1 MMHVDEEQ
9 LQRLVDEELASPADE
24 SVREHVVHCESCRDR
39 VARARIEQEEVF
51 ALLGSLDHPRERADH
66 AAVIARGRARN
77 SKWMGK
83 AAGFLLAA
91 AVAGAAY
98 AAPGSPL
105 PSLVAGIF
113 GSGSDAPGAPVV
125 QRGAPE
131 TPMVSGVTVATGNRM
146 VIAFTATQAAGELR
160 VTLSDDA
167 EIEVRAT
174 GAGASFTSGDDALT
188 IDNAN
193 SRADFAVAI
202 PRNARMVEIRIGERR
217 VFLKN
222 GARIVT
228 DYGVTY
234 PDTYLIPLGQRR

>member
-51 ALLGSLDHPRERADH
+51 ALLGSLDHPRERVDH
-66 AAVIARGRARN
+66 AAVIARGRAGS

-83 AAGFLLAA
+83 AAGFVLAA

-113 GSGSDAPGAPVV
+113 GGGPDAPRAPVGQKAV
-125 QRGAPE
+125 PE
-131 TPMVSGVTVATGNRM
+131 IPVVSGVTVATGNRM
-146 VIAFTATQAAGELR
+146 VIAFMATQAAGEIR
-160 VTLSDDA
+160 VTLSDDS

-174 GAGASFTSGDDALT
+174 GAGASFTAGEEVLT
-188 IDNAN
+188 IDNTN
-193 SRADFAVAI
+193 SRADVAIAI
-202 PRNARMVEIRIGERR
+202 PRRARLVEIRIRERR
-217 VFLKN
+217 VFLKD

-228 DYGVTY
+228 DYSVTGA
-234 PDTYLIPLGQRR
+234 DTYVIPFEPIG